1 VKLTKGHIKD
11 FGITD
16 VLHSRKILASYVF
29 ELTLTV
35 TRCFQWL
42 HVVISLLPPE
52 NLCNCLQNLHL
63 ILSFLSPC
71 LAYLSRYSATPGVRV
86 ESCCAELY
94 FVLHFIRLGDLQEH
108 K

>member
-35 TRCFQWL
+35 TRCFQ
-42 HVVISLLPPE
+42 
-52 NLCNCLQNLHL
+52 
-63 ILSFLSPC
+63 
-71 LAYLSRYSATPGVRV
+71 
-86 ESCCAELY
+86 
-94 FVLHFIRLGDLQEH
+94 
-108 K
+108 